1 MSGPKIIGL
10 TGSIGMG
17 KSTVAVMF
25 EQCGVPV
32 FDADAAVHQL
42 QGKGGALLPAI
53 EESFPG
59 TTGPDGLDRAKLGA
73 LVFGDDAA
81 LARLE
86 AIVHPAVAA
95 MRQEF
100 MIEHG
105 GADLVLFDIPLL
117 FEKGGAEAADYVVVV
132 SASAEI
138 QRERVLARG
147 GMTPEKF
154 AQILARQVPDSEKKA
169 RADHVIDTGLTLTET
184 RQQVAQMVQALRS
197 NVSPSGK

>member
-17 KSTVAVMF
+17 KSTVAAMF